1 MMEKMKSFTAKTKS
15 FTAEVRRARSCAEEF
30 NDKAAS
36 FSAFLCA
43 LCASAVNELSSVA
56 TR

>member
-1 MMEKMKSFTAKTKS
+1 MKSFTAKTKS